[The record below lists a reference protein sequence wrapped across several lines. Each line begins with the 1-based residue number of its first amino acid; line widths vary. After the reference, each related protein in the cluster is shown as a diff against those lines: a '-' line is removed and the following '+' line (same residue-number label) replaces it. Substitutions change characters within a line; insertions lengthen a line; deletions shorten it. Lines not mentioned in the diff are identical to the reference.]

1 MKKRRD
7 EREEDGGGRQT
18 HRPLR
23 IPHESAGKRTAGT
36 ERDREEEEEEEDAG
50 RDEEEQSGAES
61 ITSVCVSVYV

>member
-36 ERDREEEEEEEDAG
+36 ERDREEEEEEDAG